1 MVAPMTAPSQA
12 ERVYREIRQRI
23 LEAHYRPGT
32 HYSEAVLAR
41 VHRAS
46 RTPVREALGQLFEQ
60 GYVEHE
66 TGRGWSVAPVT
77 LTHIRDTFE
86 VRRLLE
92 NAGAARAAELAT
104 DAEIAGMRTLA
115 ADEAPVTDRESYLAA
130 LAHNLRFHLAV
141 AAASHNAML
150 VDLVQRCLT
159 HMDRVLAL
167 GIDYKPF
174 QEVSSV
180 HHHAIVDAISAH
192 DAPAAQA
199 AMAQHVDESRELL
212 MRAVVSGAV
221 RGVGT

>member
-1 MVAPMTAPSQA
+1 MSSVTQA
-12 ERVYREIRQRI
+12 ERVYHEIRQRI

-41 VHRAS
+41 VHHAS
-46 RTPVREALGQLFEQ
+46 RTPVREALGQLLEQ

-66 TGRGWSVAPVT
+66 VGRGWSVAPVT
-77 LTHIRDTFE
+77 LARIRDTFE

-92 NAGAARAAELAT
+92 TAGAARAAELAT
-104 DAEIAGMRTLA
+104 EAEVAAMRALA
-115 ADEAPVTDRESYLAA
+115 ADATEVTDRGSYLAA

-141 AAASHNAML
+141 ATASHNEML
-150 VDLVQRCLT
+150 VDLVHRCLT

-180 HHHAIVDAISAH
+180 HHQAIVDAIAARDAGRAH
-192 DAPAAQA
+192 T
-199 AMAQHVDESRELL
+199 AMAQHVDESGDLL
-212 MRAVVSGAV
+212 MRAVVSGVV
-221 RGVGT
+221 RGVEA